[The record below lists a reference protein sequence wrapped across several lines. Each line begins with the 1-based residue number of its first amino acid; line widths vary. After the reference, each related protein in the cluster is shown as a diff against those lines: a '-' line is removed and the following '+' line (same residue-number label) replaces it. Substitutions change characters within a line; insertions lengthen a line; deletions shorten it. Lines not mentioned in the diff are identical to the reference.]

1 MSDGSTR
8 ALAIRGATWATA
20 GIGLQRV
27 VQTLSVLF
35 LARLLISE
43 DFGLVAIAVLVLNFV
58 NRAKTLGLHT
68 ALVQYEGNHRTA
80 ADACFII
87 NGFLTTITIGLVLA
101 ASPLASRFFGDPRAG
116 ALLALMSLR
125 LIPQALAA
133 VPSTLAV
140 KALNFR
146 KQALIEASEGLIS
159 AVVAVILALLGWG
172 PWALVAGFLAGSTAG
187 AALWWIR
194 PGWTPRLYLDREVTA
209 HLMHAG
215 IRIWSAG
222 NLAHI
227 IDSANRLFIGGL
239 LGLVQLGYYEIVS
252 RVVHAPIQSL
262 LGIHDRVT
270 ISAFCRE
277 QDDREKVGR
286 WFLRLAGMMLILTS
300 LFAGPL
306 FFFSD
311 ILIPTLF
318 GPGWEAAI
326 KPARALALFTF
337 LAPLLSAPAVFVAM
351 RQTGL
356 LLKFTT
362 IRAAITLGLLFAAAH
377 ISLTAV
383 CTAESL
389 AALVFAPINVALV
402 SQMTGLRIRA
412 ILSTLSVPAAG
423 LCAFSASAL
432 GARFFFP
439 DSLNGP
445 SIGSLF
451 GFLTPSVAALV
462 LAVFVMRPHLIGE
475 IRAIVS
481 DAVGVGSAGPATTSE
496 LR

>member
-8 ALAIRGATWATA
+8 TLAIRGATWATA
-20 GIGLQRV
+20 GVGLQRV
-27 VQTLSVLF
+27 VQTLSVLV
-35 LARLLISE
+35 LARLLVPE

-68 ALVQYEGNHRTA
+68 SLIQHTGDTLAA

-87 NGFLTTITIGLVLA
+87 NGCLTTITIVVVLA
-101 ASPLASRFFGDPRAG
+101 ASPLASRIFGDPRAG

-133 VPSTLAV
+133 VPSALAV

-146 KQALIEASEGLIS
+146 KQALIQAAEGLTS
-159 AVVAVILALLGWG
+159 AAVAVALALSGWG
-172 PWALVAGFLAGSTAG
+172 PWSLVAGFLAGSAVG
-187 AALWWIR
+187 AALWWVR
-194 PGWTPRLYLDREVTA
+194 PGWNPRLHLDREVTS
-209 HLMHAG
+209 HLLHTG

-222 NLAHI
+222 NLAHL
-227 IDSANRLFIGGL
+227 IDGANRLFIGGI
-239 LGLVQLGYYEIVS
+239 LGLIQLGHYEILS
-252 RVVHAPIQSL
+252 RIVHAPMQSL
-262 LGIHDRVT
+262 LGIHDRIT

-277 QDDREKVGR
+277 QDDRKMVGR
-286 WFLRLAGMMLILTS
+286 WFLRLSGLMLILTS
-300 LFAGPL
+300 LVAGPL
-306 FFFSD
+306 FLFSD

-326 KPARALALFTF
+326 EPAQALALFTF

-362 IRAAITLGLLFAAAH
+362 IRAAITLGFLFAAAH

-383 CTAESL
+383 CTVESL
-389 AALVFAPINVALV
+389 AALVFAPINVVLV

-412 ILSTLSVPAAG
+412 VLSTLSVPAAG
-423 LCAFSASAL
+423 LLAFAVTAL

-439 DSLNGP
+439 HSLNGP
-445 SIGSLF
+445 GLGSLL
-451 GFLTPSVAALV
+451 GLLIPSGAALA
-462 LAVFVMRPHLIGE
+462 LTVFGMRPHLIGE
-475 IRAIVS
+475 IRSIVS
-481 DAVGVGSAGPATTSE
+481 ETAGTRANPY
-496 LR
+496 L